1 MMSGGVYVGQHHPM
15 ATRRSILCDACVHEF
30 AHQNH
35 ASLPLIALL
44 AASAQ
49 TPFVQSSLFELS
61 QIFEGFGVESYL
73 CRRPLRL
80 CVECAR
86 AHGCVCLTESAGKK
100 VSLAMKRDKQACTE
114 HRMARCE
121 D

>member
-1 MMSGGVYVGQHHPM
+1 MSD
-15 ATRRSILCDACVHEF
+15 SVHEF

-100 VSLAMKRDKQACTE
+100 VSLAMKRDKQAFTE
-114 HRMARCE
+114 HRLARCE